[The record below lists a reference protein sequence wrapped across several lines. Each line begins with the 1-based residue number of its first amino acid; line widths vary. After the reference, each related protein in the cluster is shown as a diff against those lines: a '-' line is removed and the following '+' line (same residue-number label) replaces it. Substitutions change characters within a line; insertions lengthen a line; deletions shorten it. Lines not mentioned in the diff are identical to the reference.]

1 MDAVIAYVNP
11 MEESWRVQYDTIV
24 GGPAVN
30 PMRFED
36 YGTLKYVLRGIDSCM
51 PFIDRVFLIVS
62 SIEQIPEYI
71 DKTKIKII
79 AHEEFI
85 PKEFLPTF
93 NSCTIEMFLWNISSL
108 SERFI
113 YFNDDMI
120 PIREMSEIEFF
131 NFGKPCIKFRKNESM
146 KGRQIVEILN
156 NCNIMASALFNK
168 FPISTLT
175 PLHTA
180 TPYLKSI
187 YRQAYFSFEDE
198 IKNRITKVRS
208 NKNISQYFFS
218 NYLFYSEN
226 YFNYAPGFQYV
237 FPADGEKELV
247 SYIND
252 STNKIICVNGIENAE
267 LRNALIPTLNNFL
280 KNKCKYEL

>member
-1 MDAVIAYVNP
+1 
-11 MEESWRVQYDTIV
+11 
-24 GGPAVN
+24 
-30 PMRFED
+30 
-36 YGTLKYVLRGIDSCM
+36 
-51 PFIDRVFLIVS
+51 
-62 SIEQIPEYI
+62 
-71 DKTKIKII
+71 
-79 AHEEFI
+79 
-85 PKEFLPTF
+85 
-93 NSCTIEMFLWNISSL
+93 
-108 SERFI
+108 
-113 YFNDDMI
+113 
-120 PIREMSEIEFF
+120 
-131 NFGKPCIKFRKNESM
+131 M

-156 NCNIMASALFNK
+156 NCNIMASLLFNK
-168 FPISTLT
+168 FPIKTLT

-237 FPADGEKELV
+237 FPTDGEKELT
-247 SYIND
+247 SYVND
-252 STNKIICVNGIENAE
+252 DKNKIICVNGIENAE
-267 LRNALIPTLNNFL
+267 LRNTLIPTLNNFL